1 MDMNDYIISE
11 DIYKDSLILS
21 EDSYKISDEIFEE
34 SISLNMESLKKEELN
49 SYKLSG

>member
-21 EDSYKISDEIFEE
+21 EDSYNNTLLIIT
-34 SISLNMESLKKEELN
+34 
-49 SYKLSG
+49 